1 MTEEAQMCLDEAKEN
16 MESTFIHLEKTFQK
30 IRTGKASPSMLD
42 GVMIDYYGTKT
53 PIDQVANINTPD
65 PRQIIVQPWDKNI
78 IIELEKAILAANL
91 GFNPKNEG
99 EVLRIIVPALTEER
113 RIVMVKQSKNEAEN
127 SKISIRNSRR
137 SANDFAKDLEKD
149 GTPED
154 EVKKLLEDI
163 QELTNDYIKKVDE
176 LSEKKENDIMTI

>member
-16 MESTFIHLEKTFQK
+16 MESAFTHLEKTFQK

-65 PRQIIVQPWDKNI
+65 PRQIIVQPWDKSI